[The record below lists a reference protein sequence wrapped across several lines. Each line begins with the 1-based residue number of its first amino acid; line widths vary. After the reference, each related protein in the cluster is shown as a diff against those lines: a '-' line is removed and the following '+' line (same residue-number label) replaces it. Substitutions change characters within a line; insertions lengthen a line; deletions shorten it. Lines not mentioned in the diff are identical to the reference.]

1 VISLLVIYNKR
12 INSDGRK
19 AADYPPRQQ
28 DKGMAIFKNPNFPVQ
43 PQAGVYGWFAEKNDG
58 MRISIYIGMAG
69 QKKSFISKG
78 TLFRG
83 VSELQRNTF
92 TSNSPHYNKLDTD
105 FIVGTAIRFF
115 EGKGYRCVWE
125 HLNDD
130 PSRKLTIVAS
140 EKPVLQDIGN
150 ARIKDRFRISKEK
163 NHYWQMRKSDEGVR
177 EAETEV
183 FSALERTTNLLT
195 NQ

>member
-1 VISLLVIYNKR
+1 
-12 INSDGRK
+12 
-19 AADYPPRQQ
+19 
-28 DKGMAIFKNPNFPVQ
+28 MAVFKNPNSPVQ
-43 PQAGVYGWFAEKNDG
+43 PQAGVYGWFAEKDG
-58 MRISIYIGMAG
+58 ARRISIYIGMAG
-69 QKKSFISKG
+69 KKKSFISKG

-92 TSNSPHYNKLDTD
+92 TSNSPYYNKLDTD

-130 PSRKLTIVAS
+130 PSRELTIVAS
-140 EKPVLQDIGN
+140 KKPVLQDIGN